1 MTVEDCTTFLESL
14 PLPSNFKQM
23 AGALFRPLSQELV
36 DEALK
41 RLHNDVSPGDD
52 SLGARVYKHFA
63 EVFSPAM
70 LEIAQHCFTDGT
82 FFEDWGLGI
91 INSIPKVAGSCV
103 IAKLRP
109 IALQAVKKKWLMTI
123 LCLQVEQNFQQLTHS
138 RQVGCVKG
146 RQMINHIWGVRS
158 TFEMSERCLMVSFD
172 FSNAFPTLSHTFIQ
186 AVLQLIELSIGYVL
200 FVLATLRTP
209 YQFCVGRGVVRDV
222 SYVPKAGIG
231 QGDPFSAVLFS
242 FCVSFVLHLLSTIRG
257 LNSYMYADDLCTIV
271 EGANLVSTL
280 ARVQEAMRFFAKF
293 SGQVLNLGKC
303 GVVIKGRLTASE
315 QAQVEVIRDKQILLG
330 IPIVDSVKYLG
341 VRMGNV
347 TPDSA
352 FAFPLGEAQRRAGSI
367 ASYGLSLK
375 ERILLLK
382 MWILPCVLLTARAYF
397 PTDITVRALKQVYH
411 TALGVD
417 SWGVTLDN
425 LAQPRE
431 LGGFLLPTPKVWL
444 HAQFGLPFHKLLQ
457 TPDVFTKKLVLGFY
471 SWCKTYGVC
480 LNAWALPYLQMG
492 PVPYKTF
499 GFMQFSFKSF
509 SISRRY
515 VIDGLGDHNMVGELP
530 LWHSAIFQNDKQL
543 TYYCPALI
551 RQGVT

>member
-1 MTVEDCTTFLESL
+1 MHSGKDRQRQINKLMSELQCRRRLGAVRDATGRQLTKPVQIATALKDHWEAVSKEGLMTVEDCTAFLESL

-23 AGALFRPLSQELV
+23 AKALFRPLSQELV

-52 SLGARVYKHFA
+52 GVGARVYKRFA

-70 LEIAQHCFTDGT
+70 LQIARHCFTHGT

-103 IAKLRP
+103 NAKLRP

-123 LCLQVEQNFQQLTHS
+123 LCLQVEQIFQQLTHS

-158 TFEMSERCLMVSFD
+158 TFEMTERCLMVSFD

-186 AVLQLIELSIGYVL
+186 VVLQLIELPIGYVL

-231 QGDPFSAVLFS
+231 QGDPFSPVLFS

-271 EGANLVSTL
+271 EGANLVGTL
-280 ARVQEAMRFFAKF
+280 SRVQEAMKVFAKF

-303 GVVIKGRLTASE
+303 GVVIKGRLTAPE
-315 QAQVEVIRDKQILLG
+315 QTKVEVFRDKRLLLG

-347 TPDSA
+347 TPDTA
-352 FAFPLGEAQRRAGSI
+352 FAFPLGEAQR
-367 ASYGLSLK
+367 
-375 ERILLLK
+375 
-382 MWILPCVLLTARAYF
+382 
-397 PTDITVRALKQVYH
+397 
-411 TALGVD
+411 
-417 SWGVTLDN
+417 
-425 LAQPRE
+425 
-431 LGGFLLPTPKVWL
+431 
-444 HAQFGLPFHKLLQ
+444 
-457 TPDVFTKKLVLGFY
+457 
-471 SWCKTYGVC
+471 
-480 LNAWALPYLQMG
+480 
-492 PVPYKTF
+492 
-499 GFMQFSFKSF
+499 
-509 SISRRY
+509 
-515 VIDGLGDHNMVGELP
+515 
-530 LWHSAIFQNDKQL
+530 
-543 TYYCPALI
+543 
-551 RQGVT
+551 

>member
-1 MTVEDCTTFLESL
+1 MYKCFTT
-14 PLPSNFKQM
+14 
-23 AGALFRPLSQELV
+23 
-36 DEALK
+36 
-41 RLHNDVSPGDD
+41 
-52 SLGARVYKHFA
+52 
-63 EVFSPAM
+63 VFSPAM
-70 LEIAQHCFTDGT
+70 LAIAQHCFTQGT

-91 INSIPKVAGSCV
+91 INSIPKVAGSCA
-103 IAKLRP
+103 IAKLKP

-123 LCLQVEQNFQQLTHS
+123 LCLQVEQIFQQLTHS

-158 TFEMSERCLMVSFD
+158 TFEMTERCLMVSFD

-186 AVLQLIELSIGYVL
+186 AVLQLIELPIGYVL

-231 QGDPFSAVLFS
+231 QGDPFSPVLFS

-257 LNSYMYADDLCTIV
+257 LNSYMYADDLCAIV
-271 EGANLVSTL
+271 EGVNLAATL
-280 ARVQEAMRFFAKF
+280 ARVQEAMRVFAKF

-303 GVVIKGRLTASE
+303 GVVIKGRLRASE
-315 QAQVEVIRDKQILLG
+315 QAQVEVIGEKQLLLG
-330 IPIVDSVKYLG
+330 IPVVDSVKYLG

-347 TPDSA
+347 SPDFA
-352 FAFPLGEAQRRAGSI
+352 FAFPLGEAQRRASSI

-382 MWILPCVLLTARAYF
+382 TWILPCVLLTARAYF
-397 PTDITVRALKQVYH
+397 PSDITIRALKQVYH

-425 LAQPRE
+425 LSQPRE

-457 TPDVFTKKLVLGFY
+457 TPDVFTKKLVAGFC

-492 PVPYKTF
+492 PVPYIHTRHLVLC
-499 GFMQFSFKSF
+499 SSVL
-509 SISRRY
+509 SPS
-515 VIDGLGDHNMVGELP
+515 LSPGDM
-530 LWHSAIFQNDKQL
+530 
-543 TYYCPALI
+543 
-551 RQGVT
+551 

>member
-1 MTVEDCTTFLESL
+1 M
-14 PLPSNFKQM
+14 
-23 AGALFRPLSQELV
+23 V

-52 SLGARVYKHFA
+52 GVGARVYKRFA
-63 EVFSPAM
+63 KVFSPAM
-70 LEIAQHCFTDGT
+70 LEIAQHCFTHGT

-158 TFEMSERCLMVSFD
+158 TFEMTERCLMVSFD

-186 AVLQLIELSIGYVL
+186 AVLQLIELPIGYVL

-231 QGDPFSAVLFS
+231 QGDPFSPVLFS
-242 FCVSFVLHLLSTIRG
+242 FSVSFVLHLLTTIRE
-257 LNSYMYADDLCTIV
+257 LNSYMYADDLCPIV
-271 EGANLVSTL
+271 EGANLVNTL
-280 ARVQEAMRFFAKF
+280 ARVQEAMRVFAKF
-293 SGQVLNLGKC
+293 SGQVLNRGKC
-303 GVVIKGRLTASE
+303 GVVIKGRLTAPE

-352 FAFPLGEAQRRAGSI
+352 FALPLGEAQ
-367 ASYGLSLK
+367 
-375 ERILLLK
+375 
-382 MWILPCVLLTARAYF
+382 
-397 PTDITVRALKQVYH
+397 
-411 TALGVD
+411 
-417 SWGVTLDN
+417 
-425 LAQPRE
+425 
-431 LGGFLLPTPKVWL
+431 
-444 HAQFGLPFHKLLQ
+444 
-457 TPDVFTKKLVLGFY
+457 
-471 SWCKTYGVC
+471 
-480 LNAWALPYLQMG
+480 
-492 PVPYKTF
+492 
-499 GFMQFSFKSF
+499 
-509 SISRRY
+509 
-515 VIDGLGDHNMVGELP
+515 
-530 LWHSAIFQNDKQL
+530 
-543 TYYCPALI
+543 
-551 RQGVT
+551 